1 MQKILLT
8 GSSGFIGSNIAQSLS
23 KKYIIYLIVR
33 KKSLKRLNKNKN
45 KNIKFIKFHNYE
57 SLNSKLKKVRVD
69 AVIHCATH
77 YVKSH
82 KFSDI
87 KKFCYSNLLF
97 GNIILENL
105 KNLKASKFINFSTVW
120 EDANAIKDNT
130 ENLYAAY
137 KKGFGSILGFYKKN
151 LKKINFYELMISDTF
166 GKNDLRIKIINTLR
180 TNYIKRKV
188 TTVVSKNLY
197 VNLLNVSDIVEAIKL
212 ILNKKIIPK
221 KYSLKNHNN
230 FKIFELIKIFNKQNK
245 KKIKVK
251 WQSSRLI
258 KYKIYPYDKLIGWKP
273 NNSNIGDI
281 LNYIKN

>member
-8 GSSGFIGSNIAQSLS
+8 GSSGFIGSNIVQILS
-23 KKYIIYLIVR
+23 KKYKIYLIVR
-33 KKSLKRLNKNKN
+33 KKTLKRFNKN
-45 KNIKFIKFHNYE
+45 KNINFIKFHNYE
-57 SLNSKLKKVRVD
+57 SLNSKLKKIKVD
-69 AVIHCATH
+69 TVIHCATH

-82 KFSDI
+82 KFIDI
-87 KKFCYSNLLF
+87 KKFCYSNLLL

-137 KKGFGSILGFYKKN
+137 KKGFSSILGFYKKN
-151 LKKINFYELMISDTF
+151 FKKINFYELMISDTF
-166 GKNDLRIKIINTLR
+166 GKNDFRKKIINTLR
-180 TNYIKRKV
+180 TNYIKRKE
-188 TTVVSKNLY
+188 TAVVSKNLY
-197 VNLLNVSDIVEAIKL
+197 LNLLNVLDIVEAVKL

-221 KYSLKNHNN
+221 KYSLKNHTYLN
-230 FKIFELIKIFNKQNK
+230 IFELIKIFNKKNK

-251 WQSSRLI
+251 WQSNRLI

-281 LNYIKN
+281 VNYIKN